1 MQTRRGIRADPDASV
16 QNQIYRVLV
25 SASLS
30 PEDIRA
36 AAHTHVELGPEYRD
50 AVVESFIERV
60 GREIDVRV
68 DQRLAA
74 SPQLRKLR
82 EPHHLA
88 LGITSIALGI
98 PLSAITLGL
107 SSDNQLSALAIIW
120 IAIAVINVAYALGV
134 RSPR

>member
-1 MQTRRGIRADPDASV
+1 
-16 QNQIYRVLV
+16 V

-36 AAHTHVELGPEYRD
+36 AAHTHVELAPEYRD

-60 GREIDVRV
+60 GREIDARV

-74 SPQLRKLR
+74 SPQLHKRR
-82 EPHHLA
+82 EPHYLA

-107 SSDNQLSALAIIW
+107 NSENQLSALAIIW
-120 IAIAVINVAYALGV
+120 IAIAVINVAYALSS
-134 RSPR
+134 RLTR